1 MHIDTHLGG
10 HVPML
15 PNPNT
20 SQHSFPACA
29 SLISPPLDDPCNGEA
44 SPTARRSGA
53 DADRDLPADSG
64 ESKSTPESEARL
76 ILATRVQKMLH
87 RHSAQPHSAVL
98 REHPHSRYGSASE
111 QKLCE

>member
-64 ESKSTPESEARL
+64 ESKSTPEPEARL
-76 ILATRVQKMLH
+76 ILATRVQ
-87 RHSAQPHSAVL
+87 
-98 REHPHSRYGSASE
+98 
-111 QKLCE
+111 